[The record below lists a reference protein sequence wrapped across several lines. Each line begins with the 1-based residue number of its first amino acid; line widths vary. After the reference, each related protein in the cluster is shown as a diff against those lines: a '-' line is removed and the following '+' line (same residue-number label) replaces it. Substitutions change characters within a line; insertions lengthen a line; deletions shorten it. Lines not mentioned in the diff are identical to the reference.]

1 MATLDIQ
8 NLTLEPENVQ
18 AMNEAIY
25 SDLFSRPS
33 LTAFHTV
40 LEGIKNAKTVPVLGL
55 MGSVGFTAGSN
66 CTPDA
71 SGAEIPASEFTWEL
85 GTMED
90 RLTNCWKDL
99 KDAFTLYVQKNGIER
114 ADLEG
119 AYMVFIEGRLAD
131 AIEEAIWRIAYFGDK
146 QASNVGS
153 GSGSELVTVGVNIRF
168 VNTINGFWKQVFAIV
183 AGDATKRFTL
193 PGNPNGAV
201 SKALQLTLAADLAR
215 NTFRGMYNLAD
226 VRLSGLPSEQLVYL
240 ATNEIFNNYADW
252 LESQNVDSS
261 FIRNENGFVTLRY
274 RGIDVV
280 KMDKWSRDIK
290 TFFNL
295 GSTFDKPNRALLT
308 TKQNALLLGVESVGS
323 LGSFDTWYEKKD
335 RTVYTDLDITLDA
348 KIPRG
353 EMIVSAY

>member
-8 NLTLEPENVQ
+8 NLTLEPDNIQ

-33 LTAFHTV
+33 LTQFHTV
-40 LEGIKNAKTVPVLGL
+40 IEGIKNAKTVPVLGL
-55 MGSVGFTAGSN
+55 MGSVGYTAGNS

-85 GTMED
+85 GTLED
-90 RLTNCWKDL
+90 RLSNCWKDL
-99 KDAFTLYVQKNGIER
+99 KDAFTIFVQNNGIER

-119 AYMVFIEGRLAD
+119 AYMAFIEQRLAD

-146 QASNVGS
+146 NASNVGS
-153 GSGSELVTVGVNIRF
+153 GSGSELITAGVNVRF

-183 AGDATKRFTL
+183 AADATKRVTITA
-193 PGNPNGAV
+193 NSAV

-215 NTFRGMYNLAD
+215 NTFRDMINVAD
-226 VRLSGLPSEQLVYL
+226 VRLSGIAPEQLVIL
-240 ATNEIFNNYADW
+240 ATNEMFNNYADY

-261 FIRNENGFVTLRY
+261 YIRIEGGFTGLRY

-280 KMDKWSRDIK
+280 RMDKWSRDIK
-290 TFFNL
+290 QFMDL
-295 GSTFDKPNRALLT
+295 GTTWSLPNRVLLT
-308 TKQNALLLGVESVGS
+308 TKQNALLLGVESVGT

-348 KIPRG
+348 KIPRP
-353 EMIVSAY
+353 EMIVAAY